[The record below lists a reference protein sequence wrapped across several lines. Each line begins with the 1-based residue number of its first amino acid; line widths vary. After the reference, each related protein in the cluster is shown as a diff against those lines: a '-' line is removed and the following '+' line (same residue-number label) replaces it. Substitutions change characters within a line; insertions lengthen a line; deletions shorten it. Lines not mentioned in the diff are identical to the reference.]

1 MNGEIEITIKRIVN
15 IEYMIKHMT
24 DFIRYNSECSK
35 KEVDMFLE
43 SAVGVIEYLNEE
55 NKRLQSLVNQQSKML
70 NLKKETEPTD
80 IKKEALKKECFGCH
94 INGDGKCNL
103 CVDEKECMT
112 ETNPMKAE
120 KKCFGCFDGND
131 IECCTCDDMKQCE
144 EETNR
149 KPDCFGNYEEE
160 DGWDD
165 SCDEC
170 MYAKECKKSF
180 INKKKNKERA

>member
-15 IEYMIKHMT
+15 IEYMIKYMT

-43 SAVGVIEYLNEE
+43 SAVGVIEKEDGT
-55 NKRLQSLVNQQSKML
+55 QT
-70 NLKKETEPTD
+70 NLM
-80 IKKEALKKECFGCH
+80 EAK
-94 INGDGKCNL
+94 
-103 CVDEKECMT
+103 T
-112 ETNPMKAE
+112 
-120 KKCFGCFDGND
+120 KCFGCFDGND
-131 IECCTCDDMKQCE
+131 IECCMCDDMKQCE

-160 DGWDD
+160 DGWED

-180 INKKKNKERA
+180 INKKKQREGITINE

>member
-1 MNGEIEITIKRIVN
+1 MVKHMNTEIEITIKRIVN
-15 IEYMIKHMT
+15 IEHVIKHMT

-35 KEVDMFLE
+35 QEVDTFLE

-70 NLKKETEPTD
+70 NLKKETED
-80 IKKEALKKECFGCH
+80 KADE
-94 INGDGKCNL
+94 DG
-103 CVDEKECMT
+103 T
-112 ETNPMKAE
+112 QTNPMKAE
-120 KKCFGCFDGND
+120 KKCFRCFDGND

-180 INKKKNKERA
+180 INKKNKERA